1 MDEKRK
7 QRRRGVWR
15 EALAELAR
23 LGRTVTVR
31 DLAGLFE
38 GSRSRASSM
47 ATQLRRWGYLRH
59 VGFADTASGRG
70 RRIKTYEITPKAVRY
85 LEWLKT
91 GRRMEDERPE

>member
-31 DLAGLFE
+31 DLAGLFD

-47 ATQLRRWGYLRH
+47 AIQLRRWGYLRH
-59 VGFADTASGRG
+59 VGFENTESGRG
-70 RRIKTYEITPKAVRY
+70 RRLKAYEVTPKAVRY

-91 GRRMEDERPE
+91 GRRTDDEQPE